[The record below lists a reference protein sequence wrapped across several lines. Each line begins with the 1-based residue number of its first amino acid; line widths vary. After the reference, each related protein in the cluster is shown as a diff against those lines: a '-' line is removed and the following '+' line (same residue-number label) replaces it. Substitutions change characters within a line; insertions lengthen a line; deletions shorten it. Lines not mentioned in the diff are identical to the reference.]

1 MQKIFC
7 LCLYINNSNNK
18 GGYMF
23 VQSISFQNDKTCFNG
38 KIGKATLIKAKQ
50 YLPKEDYNNLK
61 NARFGKNQFTN
72 VELIRE
78 NIISYDGLN
87 RNNVQNN
94 LYAVITNLRKKLPP
108 VKINLGSGDMPVDR
122 MFFARLSNAVING
135 ENILSKLKS

>member
-1 MQKIFC
+1 
-7 LCLYINNSNNK
+7 
-18 GGYMF
+18 MF

-38 KIGKATLIKAKQ
+38 KICKATLIKAKQ
-50 YLPKEDYNNLK
+50 YLSKEDYNNLK

-78 NIISYDGLN
+78 NIISYDELN

-108 VKINLGSGDMPVDR
+108 VKINLGSDDMPVDR